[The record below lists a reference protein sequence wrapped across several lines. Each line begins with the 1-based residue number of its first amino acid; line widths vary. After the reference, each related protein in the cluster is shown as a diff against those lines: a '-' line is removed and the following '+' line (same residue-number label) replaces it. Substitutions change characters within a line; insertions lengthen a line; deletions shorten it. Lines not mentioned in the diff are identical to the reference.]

1 MFVTKVISGGQTGV
15 DQAALAVAIQCG
27 IEHGGWCPQG
37 RLCETGT
44 IPEEYRLSET
54 ESSHYAVRTEQNV
67 LDSDGT
73 LVLYQGQLTRGT
85 ALTVK
90 FLERHQKTHFLLNFD
105 APVGDAELLEI
116 QAWLLKG
123 RVGVL
128 NVAGPRASTN
138 PEMGRLSF
146 DFLLKLFDLLRGD
159 HDGSAN

>member
-1 MFVTKVISGGQTGV
+1 M
-15 DQAALAVAIQCG
+15 AIQCG

>member
-1 MFVTKVISGGQTGV
+1 MLVTKVISGGQTGV

-27 IEHGGWCPQG
+27 IEHGGWCPLG

-73 LVLYQGQLTRGT
+73 LVLYQGELTRGT

-90 FLERHQKTHFLLNFD
+90 LLERHGQPHFLLNFD
-105 APVGDAELLEI
+105 APVGGNELLDI
-116 QAWLLKG
+116 QAWLLEY

-138 PEMGRLSF
+138 PEVGQLTF
-146 DFLLKLFDLLRGD
+146 DFLLKLFDLLRSDQDRSGE
-159 HDGSAN
+159 